1 MKYLKP
7 IVLLLLVFI
16 AGISIGVVGT
26 RYVIRR
32 DIRQAI
38 RKPEF
43 VRLRIERELTRELA
57 LDAIQRA
64 KLDEILVNLQQE
76 IAKARAERQPRI
88 RPLLSD
94 TQRRLNE
101 ILTPEQQLKFEKY
114 QAEYGLFSLGGQGQN
129 FPRLQK
135 LRKLREENRT
145 SPPQPP
151 PPAPN
156 AE

>member
-7 IVLLLLVFI
+7 IALLLLVFI
-16 AGISIGVVGT
+16 AGISVGIVGT
-26 RYVIRR
+26 RYVVRR

-38 RKPEF
+38 RKPEL
-43 VRLRIERELTRELA
+43 VRMRIERELTRELA
-57 LDAIQRA
+57 LDATQQT
-64 KLDEILVNLQQE
+64 KLDEILINLQQE
-76 IAKARAERQPRI
+76 IAKARSERQPRI
-88 RPLLSD
+88 RPLLAD
-94 TQRRLNE
+94 AQRRLNE

-114 QAEYGLFSLGGQGQN
+114 QAEYGLFSLSSGQGQN

-145 SPPQPP
+145 SPSP

-156 AE
+156 PE